1 MFIESKGSKKR
12 PIAKSSKLHNF
23 PSRMSHDISLK
34 AVKTQRPSTAENY
47 RNRNIREAAHASN
60 ACSIDRYKDVPNVK
74 LSPLEN
80 NSHRNEACQG
90 INDSIFNQWCKEN
103 FPARPRLSDS
113 ARTDSFGIAQGW
125 LQTEMVNNSI
135 LAIFSVLAHK

>member
-1 MFIESKGSKKR
+1 M
-12 PIAKSSKLHNF
+12 
-23 PSRMSHDISLK
+23 
-34 AVKTQRPSTAENY
+34 KTQRPSTAENY

-103 FPARPRLSDS
+103 FPASPRLSDS